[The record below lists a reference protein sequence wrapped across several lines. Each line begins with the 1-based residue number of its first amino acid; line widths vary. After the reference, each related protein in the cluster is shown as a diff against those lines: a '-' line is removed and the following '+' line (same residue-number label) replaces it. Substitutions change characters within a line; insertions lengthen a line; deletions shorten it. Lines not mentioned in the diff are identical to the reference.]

1 MLTDYYIAFR
11 FSEIRIPLC
20 NEIHLCYFHAIWGQ
34 RELIQKKKK
43 KTHNINIKNLKGDI
57 IIDGTFIKMIF
68 NDIMKTS
75 SNMLKI

>member
-1 MLTDYYIAFR
+1 MRAKGTDT
-11 FSEIRIPLC
+11 
-20 NEIHLCYFHAIWGQ
+20 
-34 RELIQKKKK
+34 KKKK